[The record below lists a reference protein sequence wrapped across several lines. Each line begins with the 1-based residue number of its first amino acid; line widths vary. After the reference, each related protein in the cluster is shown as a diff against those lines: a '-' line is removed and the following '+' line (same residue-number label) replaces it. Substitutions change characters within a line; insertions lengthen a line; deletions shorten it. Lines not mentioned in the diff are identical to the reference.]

1 MSDKHVHITT
11 RFSGR
16 FSQYTLHDETLQKLN
31 AIVNKR
37 YNKEVSV
44 SEKMEAMKIE
54 MKKMKVTMKAQHDE
68 LRQLMQE
75 LLLRKH

>member
-16 FSQYTLHDETLQKLN
+16 FSPYTLHDETLQKLN

-37 YNKEVSV
+37 YNQEISV
-44 SEKMEAMKIE
+44 SEKMEAMKVE
-54 MKKMKVTMKAQHDE
+54 MKKMKVTMKVQHDE
-68 LRQLMQE
+68 LKQLIQE
-75 LLLRKH
+75 LLLRKD

>member
-16 FSQYTLHDETLQKLN
+16 FTPYTLHDETLQKLN

-37 YNKEVSV
+37 YNQEVSV
-44 SEKMEAMKIE
+44 SEKMEAMKVE
-54 MKKMKVTMKAQHDE
+54 MKKMKVTMKVQHDE
-68 LRQLMQE
+68 LKQLIQE
-75 LLLRKH
+75 LILRRN